1 MSAARNCGCDEISD
15 SDTSKY
21 DSNRHYFTC
30 HLFTF
35 DCNSPRAIDAEPA
48 KEEDRVN
55 IVEED
60 LNTKLDDLVTKVLD
74 DEVIDSSSSID
85 LNTTFNEWMSKVLD
99 NEAGRTSDLKKK
111 INESLSGQL
120 RDGLLSYYEY
130 ADLEYIGG
138 VWLKLLL
145 LINSY
150 NLGCV
155 SIKKDIASLLVELFE
170 LKQIQRSLFIET
182 LL

>member
-1 MSAARNCGCDEISD
+1 MSAVRNCGCDEITD

-30 HLFTF
+30 HLFKF
-35 DCNSPRAIDAEPA
+35 DCNSPHTIDAVEPV
-48 KEEDRVN
+48 KEDDRL
-55 IVEED
+55 D
-60 LNTKLDDLVTKVLD
+60 LSETFDDLVTTVLD
-74 DEVIDSSSSID
+74 DEVIIDSSID

-99 NEAGRTSDLKKK
+99 SEAGRTSDLKKK
-111 INESLSGQL
+111 INESLSRQL
-120 RDGLLSYYEY
+120 QDGLLSHYEY
-130 ADLEYIGG
+130 VDLEYIGG
-138 VWLKLLL
+138 RWLKLLM

-170 LKQIQRSLFIET
+170 LKQISRSLLIAT
-182 LL
+182 ILQL